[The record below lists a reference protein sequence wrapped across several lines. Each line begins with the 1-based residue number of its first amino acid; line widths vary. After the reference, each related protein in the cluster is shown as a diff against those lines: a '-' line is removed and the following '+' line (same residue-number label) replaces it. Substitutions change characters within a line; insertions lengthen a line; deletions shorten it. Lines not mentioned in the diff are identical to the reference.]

1 MSRQYSKA
9 KVKANYLLEKIAF
22 VFLYPFLLIQ
32 RPARKT
38 PERILLIEPFQLGDV
53 MSLTP
58 LIAPLQ
64 TKYPNCKIYFFSK
77 PHSVHLLKYDSR
89 VSGVFTADFP
99 WSDHGIKKSG
109 IARWGRSFVHAWR
122 LRIHR
127 FDLGID
133 TRGDVRSQILLVLA
147 GCKSRLGYTNYL
159 HSNINLSGHL
169 LTKQKDNSPFRH
181 RYQWNLDLLSSVGFT
196 EAELFPIKFPC
207 YIPDKLKPV
216 ALLPDPIVI
225 HVGGGWVYR
234 RWPTIKWIALVA
246 HLQQKKDNPLFI
258 IGGPG
263 ERDIILEM
271 EGKMKQVSNLS
282 FKITSAEEMVSLIG
296 QSDLF
301 ICLDSGPMNLA
312 TCLNK
317 KIIALFGPGDSSMWK
332 PLNLKGRYIQ
342 KVSKFPCSP
351 CLQLVCVHPTKN
363 CMDEITVEDVM
374 ELVAEI

>member
-1 MSRQYSKA
+1 MTRQYSNT
-9 KVKANYLLEKIAF
+9 KVKANYLFEKIAF
-22 VFLYPFLLIQ
+22 IFLYPFLLIQ

-64 TKYPNCKIYFFSK
+64 TKYPNCKIYFLSK
-77 PHSVHLLKYDSR
+77 PNSVYLLKYDTR
-89 VSGVFTADFP
+89 VDGIFTADFP
-99 WSDHGIKKSG
+99 WSDHGAKKSG
-109 IARWGRSFVHAWR
+109 IVRWMKAFVNTWR
-122 LRIHR
+122 LRAHR

-159 HSNINLSGHL
+159 HSNINLRGHL
-169 LTKQKDNSPFRH
+169 LTKQKNNSTFRH
-181 RYQWNLDLLSSVGFT
+181 RYQWNLDLLSLIDFT
-196 EAELFPIKFPC
+196 ETELFPVKFPC
-207 YIPDKLKPV
+207 FIPDQLKISP
-216 ALLPDPIVI
+216 PSSETIVI

-234 RWPTIKWIALVA
+234 RWSTTKWTSLIMELS
-246 HLQQKKDNPLFI
+246 QKKSCPLFI

-263 ERDIILEM
+263 ERDIILEI
-271 EGKMKQVSNLS
+271 EERLKQVSGLS
-282 FKITSAEEMVSLIG
+282 FKITSAEEMVRLIW

-317 KIIALFGPGDSSMWK
+317 KIIALFGPGDSSMWQ
-332 PLNLKGRYIQ
+332 PLNPQGRYIQ
-342 KVSKFPCSP
+342 KTRKFPCSP
-351 CLQLVCVHPTKN
+351 CLQVVCIHPQKN
-363 CMDEITVEDVM
+363 CMDEITVDDVM
-374 ELVAEI
+374 ALVADA